1 MGLVAAANFGYL
13 LVPGLRKVYMDE
25 FNQPGDI
32 APQLFSHEKSTK
44 AVEYDLGIG
53 GMGDLEE
60 FNGTIPYNQDFQ
72 QQYRVSY
79 VHKEYVGGI
88 KVERRLVD
96 DDQYN
101 IIEQRPKQLAIVA
114 KRTREKHGASL
125 FNNAF
130 NTSIFAGGDSK
141 ALCATD
147 HTWVG
152 ISNTWS
158 NSGTDALSA
167 TALEATRIKGMLLLD
182 ETNNLMDIQ
191 YDTLLIPPQLQET
204 ANIIIKSD
212 WKSGTANND
221 MNWNKDR
228 YNIIVWNRLTD
239 TNNWY
244 LIDSKYMKMFLKW
257 YDRCPSE
264 FNKDKDFDTY
274 VAKYSAYM
282 RYSFGFS
289 DARWIYGQNV
299 T

>member
-13 LVPGLRKVYMDE
+13 LVPGLRKVFMDE

-32 APQLFSHEKSTK
+32 CPQLFSYEKSHK

-53 GMGDLEE
+53 GMNDLEE

-79 VHKEYVGGI
+79 THKEYVGGI

-96 DDQYN
+96 DDLYN
-101 IIEQRPKQLAIVA
+101 IIEQRPKQLAVVA

-130 NTSIFAGGDSK
+130 NTSVFAGGDSK
-141 ALCATD
+141 ALCATN

-158 NSGTDALSA
+158 NSGTDSLST

-191 YDTLLIPPQLQET
+191 YDTLLIPPNLQET

-212 WKSGTANND
+212 WRSGTANND
-221 MNWNKDR
+221 MNWNKER

-257 YDRCPSE
+257 FDRIPVE

-274 VAKYSAYM
+274 VAKYSAYC

-289 DARWIYGQNV
+289 DARWVFGQNV
-299 T
+299 S

>member
-13 LVPGLRKVYMDE
+13 LVPGLRKVFMDE
-25 FNQPGDI
+25 FNAPGDI
-32 APQLFSHEKSTK
+32 ASQLFSSEKSNK
-44 AVEYDLGIG
+44 AVEYELGIG

-96 DDQYN
+96 DDLYN
-101 IIEQRPKQLAIVA
+101 IIEQRPKQLAVVA

-130 NTSIFAGGDSK
+130 NTSVFAGGDSK
-141 ALCATD
+141 ALCATN

-191 YDTLLIPPQLQET
+191 YDTLLIPPNLQET
-204 ANIIIKSD
+204 ANVIIKSD
-212 WKSGTANND
+212 WKSGTAQND

-239 TNNWY
+239 ANNWY

-257 YDRCPSE
+257 FDRIPAE

-299 T
+299 